1 MAEIS
6 REFWQ
11 MLLNINAALVPLEEC
26 VDGQSVTKIMETRA
40 SRIARAAEADF
51 TG

>member
-26 VDGQSVTKIMETRA
+26 VDGQSVTKMPNSAFATECRVPEN
-40 SRIARAAEADF
+40 AE
-51 TG
+51 